1 MKLPDRRH
9 ALGVRGE
16 SDVCRIIA
24 SQGYR
29 LLARNWKVKAGEL
42 DIVALDGEVVVFI
55 EVKSRKIPSRAPLF
69 DAASN
74 LSHHQMKRN
83 FAAAKLYR
91 RVVRCTGLPGRFDL
105 WEMEYNQKRQLVR
118 ALHHYDY
125 LPPLPETPC

>member
-1 MKLPDRRH
+1 MKLSDRRH
-9 ALGVRGE
+9 ALGLRGE

-24 SQGYR
+24 TQGYR

-42 DIVALDGEVVVFI
+42 DIVALDGEMIVFI
-55 EVKSRKIPSRAPLF
+55 EVKSRKIHPRAPQF

-83 FAAAKLYR
+83 CSAAKLYR
-91 RVVRCTGLPGRFDL
+91 KVFNCSGLPGRFDL
-105 WEMEYNQKRQLVR
+105 WEMEYDHRRRLRR

-125 LPPLPETPC
+125 LPPLPEKPC